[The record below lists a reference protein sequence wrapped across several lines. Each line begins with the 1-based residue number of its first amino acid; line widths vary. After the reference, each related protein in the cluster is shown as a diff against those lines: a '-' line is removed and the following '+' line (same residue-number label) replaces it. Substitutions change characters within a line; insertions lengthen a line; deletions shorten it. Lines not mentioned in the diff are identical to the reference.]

1 MKYELENGKIINIPD
16 DEIKNLETKLGIS
29 KEEAIDTWLTDED
42 YITDETVEELTEKAK
57 KNRITATVHEAKAEK
72 TEKKA
77 KKPREKKENPLKRQ
91 IIDAIFAGLS
101 ENLPENVEIN
111 ITNDEKYID
120 FVIDG
125 MEFTVNLV
133 QHRAKKSI

>member
-1 MKYELENGKIINIPD
+1 MKYELENGRTVNIPD
-16 DEIKNLETKLGIS
+16 KDIEKLQKGLDIS
-29 KEEAIDTWLTDED
+29 KEEAIYTWLVDEDYLTDEA
-42 YITDETVEELTEKAK
+42 VEELTAKAK
-57 KNRITATVHEAKAEK
+57 KNHITATIHEAKAGDG
-72 TEKKA
+72 EKKP

-101 ENLPENVEIN
+101 ENLPEDVDIT

-120 FVIDG
+120 FIING

-133 QHRAKKSI
+133 QHRAKK